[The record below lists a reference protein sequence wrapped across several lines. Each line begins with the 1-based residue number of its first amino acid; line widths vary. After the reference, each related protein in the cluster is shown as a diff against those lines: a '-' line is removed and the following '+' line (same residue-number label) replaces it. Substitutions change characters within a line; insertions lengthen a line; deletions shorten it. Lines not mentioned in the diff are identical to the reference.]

1 MPPRQ
6 RRNSV
11 SLRRPLLALMMA
23 ALLIAT
29 AVFSG
34 SVSVVPTVRAV
45 STSIVI
51 SQVYGGAGCG
61 TAGCSTYKNDYI
73 ELFNRGTSPQ
83 SLNGWSVQYAAATG
97 TAWQVTALTN
107 VTLQP
112 GQYYLVQEG
121 AGANGV
127 NNIPTPDATGTIAMS
142 ATAAKVAL
150 VNTTTALTGA
160 CPSGAS
166 IVDLV
171 GYGATASCF
180 ETAVAPAP
188 STTTADVRG
197 GNGCTETDNNSTDFT
212 ATTPNP
218 RNTASTTNVCGGGGG
233 PTISINNVTQA
244 EGNSGPTTFTFTV
257 SLSAPAGPGGVTYNI
272 ATADNTATDADND
285 YEPISLTGEN
295 IPEGGTSKMYNVTV
309 NGDTNVEPDES
320 FFVNVT
326 SVTGAT
332 PTSVQGTGTIMNDD
346 GSAGA
351 LRIHDIQGATHRS
364 PQNGMAVTNVP
375 GIITAKR
382 TAAADGSKGFYLQ
395 DPSPDADDA
404 TSEGIFVFTTNTTIL
419 NSVTVGDS
427 VLVSGTATEF
437 RPGGAASANLSV
449 TEIGGTVTVTPVSAG
464 NPLPAPIIIGTGGR
478 IPPSEVIE
486 DDSAGDVETSN
497 VFDPASDGIDFHE
510 SLEHMR
516 VQVNNAVVVGP
527 TADFG
532 TSIPGREVYVVGD
545 NGAHAGVRT
554 SRGGLIIRPNDFNP
568 ERIVV
573 TNLFQPLADLDVSD
587 TFTNPIV
594 GVYDYNFGKFLL
606 HATSPLVAAS
616 GGLTQEVAAL
626 PAANQLTVATFNVEN
641 LDPSDGAAQFNLL
654 AGIIVNNLR
663 SPDLLTV
670 EEIQDNNGAT
680 NDSVVDADVTFN
692 TLISAIQTAGGP
704 TYQFRQI
711 NPVDDQDG
719 GEPGGNIRVGF
730 LFRTDRGLSFID
742 RPGGTPTS
750 SVSVVSGTGGPELS
764 FSPGR
769 IDPTNPAFNASRKP
783 LAGEFMYNGRK
794 LFVIGNHFNS
804 KGGDDPTFGRRQPPV
819 LSSEAQRIQQAQI
832 VNNFVDSIVAQD
844 AKANVI
850 VLGDINDFY
859 FSAPLNTLKGDV
871 LHALMETLFINE
883 RYSYDFQ
890 GNSQSLDHILV
901 SDNIFNTI
909 FQYDV
914 VHINAEFAPQASDH
928 DPQVAYLSF
937 IRRNNEF
944 DFDGDDKTGFSVF
957 RPNSDGAGHGRWYIL
972 NSGTSTVV
980 EQQFGDATDKIV
992 PADYDGNG
1000 TNDIAVFRPSEGA
1013 WYISQGSAQA
1023 FIRHV
1028 WGQNGDVPVP
1038 ADYDADGKADLAVY
1052 RPSNQTWY
1060 IRRSSDNTVYSP
1072 QWGTSGDQPVPGDYD
1087 GDTHADV
1094 AVWRPST
1101 GIWYVLNSGDAT
1113 ITGQQWGLQNDVAAP
1128 GDYDGDGK
1136 TDPAVWRPST
1146 GVWYILKSSDGTVA
1160 APQWGINGD
1169 VAVPGD
1175 YDGDFQTDVAVWR
1188 PSSGTWFVLRSTDGG
1203 TTGLHWGSNGDV
1215 PVPSAYTRP

>member
-1 MPPRQ
+1 
-6 RRNSV
+6 
-11 SLRRPLLALMMA
+11 MMA
-23 ALLIAT
+23 AFLIAT
-29 AVFSG
+29 AVFSS
-34 SVSVVPTVRAV
+34 SVSVVRTVSAV

-97 TAWQVTALTN
+97 TAWQVTTLTN

-112 GQYYLVQEG
+112 GQYYLVQEST
-121 AGANGV
+121 GANGV

-142 ATAAKVAL
+142 ATAGKVAL

-166 IVDLV
+166 IVDLI
-171 GYGATASCF
+171 GYGATANCF

-212 ATTPNP
+212 ATTPTP
-218 RNTASTTNVCGGGGG
+218 RNTSSTTNVCGGGGG
-233 PTISINNVTQA
+233 PTISINNVTQT
-244 EGNSGPTTFTFTV
+244 EGNSGTTTFTFTV

-272 ATADNTATDADND
+272 ATQDNTATDADND
-285 YEPISLTGEN
+285 YEPLSLTGEN
-295 IPEGGTSKMYNVTV
+295 IPEGSQSKMYNVTV
-309 NGDTNVEPDES
+309 NGDTNEEQTET

-332 PTSVQGTGTIMNDD
+332 PASVQGTGTITNDD
-346 GSAGA
+346 ASAGA
-351 LRIHDIQGATHRS
+351 LRIHDIQGASHLS
-364 PQNGMAVTNVP
+364 PHAGQAVTNVP
-375 GIITAKR
+375 GIVTAKR
-382 TAAADGSKGFYLQ
+382 TGATDGSKGFYLQ
-395 DPSPDADDA
+395 DPTPDADDA

-419 NSVTVGDS
+419 NSVNVGDS
-427 VLVSGTATEF
+427 VLVSGNATEF
-437 RPGGAASANLSV
+437 RPGGAGSANLTV
-449 TEIGGTVTVTPVSAG
+449 TEIGGTVSVVTVSTG
-464 NPLPAPIIIGTGGR
+464 NPLPAATIVGTGGR

-497 VFDPASDGIDFHE
+497 VFDPATDGIDFHE

-545 NGAHAGVRT
+545 NGAHASLRT
-554 SRGGLIIRPNDFNP
+554 SRGGLIVRPNDFNP

-573 TNLFQPLADLDVSD
+573 TNLFQTLADLDVAD
-587 TFTNPIV
+587 TFPNPIV
-594 GVYDYNFGKFLL
+594 GVYDYNFGKYLL
-606 HATSPLVAAS
+606 HATSALTATS

-641 LDPSDGAAQFNLL
+641 LDPSDGTFGLL

-663 SPDLLTV
+663 SPDLVTV

-692 TLISAIQTAGGP
+692 TLISAIQMAGGP

-750 SVSVVSGTGGPELS
+750 SVSVVNNGSGPELS

-769 IDPTNPAFNASRKP
+769 IDPTNPAFNSSRKP

-804 KGGDDPTFGRRQPPV
+804 KGGDDPLFGRRQPPV

-832 VNNFVDSIVAQD
+832 VNNFVDSILAQD
-844 AKANVI
+844 DHANVI
-850 VLGDINDFY
+850 VLGDINDFE
-859 FSAPLNTLKGDV
+859 FSAPVITLKGGV
-871 LHALMETLFINE
+871 LHDMFETLPVNE
-883 RYSYDFQ
+883 RYSYVFQ

-901 SDNIFNTI
+901 SKNIFNTVL
-909 FQYDV
+909 QHDV
-914 VHINAEFAPQASDH
+914 VHLNAEFTPQASDH
-928 DPQVAYLSF
+928 DPQVSYFSF
-937 IRRNNEF
+937 IRRNNAF
-944 DFDGDDKTGFSVF
+944 QDFDGDGKTGFSVF

-980 EQQFGDATDKIV
+980 EQQFGDATDLIV
-992 PADYDGNG
+992 PGDYDGNG
-1000 TNDIAVFRPSEGA
+1000 STDIAVFRPSEGA
-1013 WYISQGSAQA
+1013 WYISQGSAQN
-1023 FIRHV
+1023 FIRRE
-1028 WGQNGDVPVP
+1028 WGQNGDTPVP
-1038 ADYDADGKADLAVY
+1038 ADYDADGKTDLAVFRPGTSTWYIQRSSNNTLVTRQWGLSSDQPVPADYDGDTHADIAVY
-1052 RPSNQTWY
+1052 RPSTGTWY
-1060 IRRSSDNTVYSP
+1060 ILNSSDGSVTSQQWGNNSLGDIAVPGDYDGDSKTDIAVWRSSTGVWLILMSTDGMFIGP
-1072 QWGTSGDQPVPGDYD
+1072 KWGIQTDAPVPGDYD
-1087 GDTHADV
+1087 GDFKTDI
-1094 AVWRPST
+1094 AVWRPS
-1101 GIWYVLNSGDAT
+1101 N
-1113 ITGQQWGLQNDVAAP
+1113 
-1128 GDYDGDGK
+1128 
-1136 TDPAVWRPST
+1136 
-1146 GVWYILKSSDGTVA
+1146 
-1160 APQWGINGD
+1160 
-1169 VAVPGD
+1169 
-1175 YDGDFQTDVAVWR
+1175 
-1188 PSSGTWFVLRSTDGG
+1188 GTWFVLRSSDGG
-1203 TTGLHWGSNGDV
+1203 TTGVHWGTSGDE
-1215 PVPSAYTRP
+1215 PVPSAYIKP